1 MTNETATFF
10 SEAIHLLDRLEADAM
25 LVQWSQ
31 VKDASGLKEAAER
44 VKLIVVVLDE
54 KTGEQAKEISPWVV
68 IAPRAK
74 LTRQAQIN
82 LGLLSASTSGAV
94 ADGDRIICLAGPLD
108 ENGGGSAVDTIQL
121 VTLSDSGPHFK
132 TDFPGNGS
140 IVAPEVFNAILTL
153 AVELAHEGREGRPIG
168 TIFIVG
174 DHKRVLQFSRQAVLN
189 PFAGY
194 DASILSIMTPEMKET
209 IREFSSLDGAF
220 IIDSK
225 GVLVAAGRYLAAGA
239 ADVELPQGM
248 GSRHA
253 SAASITA
260 LSNAVALVISESSG
274 SVTVFRHGQLLA
286 SLEKAGPDHLSSEKR
301 G

>member
-1 MTNETATFF
+1 M
-10 SEAIHLLDRLEADAM
+10 LDRLEADAM
-25 LVQWSQ
+25 LAQWSQ
-31 VKDASGLKEAAER
+31 VQDCAGLKDAADR
-44 VKLIVVVLDE
+44 IKLIMVVRDDKAGQLA
-54 KTGEQAKEISPWVV
+54 GEISPWVV

-82 LGLLSASTSGAV
+82 LGLLSASTAGAV
-94 ADGDRIICLAGPLD
+94 ADGDRVICLAGPLD
-108 ENGGGSAVDTIQL
+108 ETDGGSAVDTIQL
-121 VTLSDSGPHFK
+121 VTLSDSGPQFK
-132 TDFPGNGS
+132 TGFPDGES

-194 DASILSIMTPEMKET
+194 DASTLSIMTPEMKET
-209 IREFSSLDGAF
+209 VREFSSLDGAF
-220 IIDSK
+220 IIDSR

-260 LSNAVALVISESSG
+260 LTNAVALVISESSG
-274 SVTVFRHGQLLA
+274 SVTVFQHGQLLA